1 MTTPSLSS
9 RAPPD
14 EPGAMVASVWM
25 RSRRAQPLPEES
37 CRPRAD
43 TTPVVTEVRAGTYV
57 YGDRAC
63 IADGTASMDD
73 CALRVE
79 ATVVSRPTAGRAILD
94 AGSKTLSSDPVAGHP
109 ELNGFG
115 LVLEH
120 PGARLYA
127 LNEEH
132 GYLDLSE
139 CPDPPAIGDVVTIV
153 PNHACIVSNL
163 HDQVV
168 VRQAGSPAAVWRV
181 AARGLVR

>member
-1 MTTPSLSS
+1 MFYRCVVAILTIVGSASAQTL
-9 RAPPD
+9 RQAATID
-14 EPGAMVASVWM
+14 LPG
-25 RSRRAQPLPEES
+25 P
-37 CRPRAD
+37 
-43 TTPVVTEVRAGTYV
+43 AGQRFDYLT
-57 YGDRAC
+57 
-63 IADGTASMDD
+63 MDD
-73 CALRVE
+73 EDHFLLSAHLG
-79 ATVVSRPTAGRAILD
+79 PGILYVID
-94 AGSKTLSSDPVAGHP
+94 VRTNQ
-109 ELNGFG
+109 LNGFG

-153 PNHACIVSNL
+153 PNHACVVSNL

-168 VRQAGSPAAVWRV
+168 VRQAGSPAAIWRV